1 MRGAGHYDFTVVG
14 EWLLEFAQSIDVPLK
29 LQNGKIKAARKE
41 IKRKARN
48 YNLKMQGHRGVHK
61 KKYPNLWTSMVVV
74 LSKTSSK
81 WSLDNPTTTGLAETL
96 IKKFEDLEPDYRGL
110 YGMELRQWI
119 KEALEESK
127 RRQIL
132 AVFCD

>member
-1 MRGAGHYDFTVVG
+1 M
-14 EWLLEFAQSIDVPLK
+14 LEFAQSIDVPLK

-61 KKYPNLWTSMVVV
+61 KKYPDLWTSMVVV